1 MKRIR
6 IIGLCLFA
14 AVAMSAITV
23 ASASAAAPEFG
34 RCLKKAVAGGAGASD
49 SACKKPVGTGAKYE
63 WTSTI
68 PQNKFK
74 AHMSTG
80 IATLE
85 TAAGTK
91 VTCTA
96 ETNSGAEYTGP
107 KTVGKIVAEFSG
119 CESGGVKCN
128 GTGQGTGLIT
138 TTSLQ
143 GSLGVEKKG
152 TKSPENDKLAV
163 MLEGPGGGAL
173 AHFECSALAKIEVT
187 GQVLH
192 PALTN
197 KMALTATEKFVATK
211 AEQKPD
217 KFAGEGVDAHILL
230 SALNGGTPEEAGQT
244 ITALLENEDKVEASS
259 VQ

>member
-6 IIGLCLFA
+6 ILGLCLFA
-14 AVAMSAITV
+14 ALAMSVVTV
-23 ASASAAAPEFG
+23 AGASGAAPEFG
-34 RCLKKAVAGGAGASD
+34 RCLKKAVAGGSGASD
-49 SACKKPVGTGAKYE
+49 ASCKKPVGTGAKFE
-63 WTSTI
+63 WTTTI
-68 PQNKFK
+68 VKNKFK

-96 ETNSGAEYTGP
+96 ESNEGSEYTGP
-107 KTVGKIVAEFSG
+107 KTVGNVIAEFSG

-138 TTSLQ
+138 TAKLN
-143 GSLGVEKKG
+143 GSLGVEKIG
-152 TKSPENDKLAV
+152 TKTPENDKLATK
-163 MLEGPGGGAL
+163 LEGPGGGAL
-173 AHFECSALAKIEVT
+173 AKFECSALAKIEVT
-187 GQVLH
+187 GAVLH
-192 PALTN
+192 PALTD
-197 KMALTATEKFVATK
+197 KMALTATEKFAATK

-217 KFAGEGVDAHILL
+217 HFAGGKADEIILL

-244 ITALLENEDKVEASS
+244 ITALLENEEKIEANS
-259 VQ
+259 VL